1 MQHLNELDGNHQAEV
16 VAVMKAVVS
25 TCRALSHSSHDSH
38 AHYTRSFESI
48 LQTCFAQLP
57 LLGMTMQSNSGMYG
71 QVNDPLDS
79 NSNTNG
85 SSLSAPPPSA
95 TSNGLSSGNAAP
107 HVGRSPDAQN
117 LRSIPLTLFVYLNQM
132 PMDEIWRDFM
142 PGLGNHLL
150 GVRHLTS
157 GISCQERCSCIRSSC
172 SGSTPLRNRWK
183 TPFSNFLFAGDK
195 KGKQN
200 AVVGM
205 CAHSKHMLDLK
216 SVLHCKGLFTGQ

>member
-57 LLGMTMQSNSGMYG
+57 LLGMTMQSNAGMYG

-85 SSLSAPPPSA
+85 SSMSAPPPSA
-95 TSNGLSSGNAAP
+95 TSNGLSSGAAAP
-107 HVGRSPDAQN
+107 HVGR
-117 LRSIPLTLFVYLNQM
+117 LTKV
-132 PMDEIWRDFM
+132 
-142 PGLGNHLL
+142 
-150 GVRHLTS
+150 
-157 GISCQERCSCIRSSC
+157 
-172 SGSTPLRNRWK
+172 
-183 TPFSNFLFAGDK
+183 
-195 KGKQN
+195 
-200 AVVGM
+200 
-205 CAHSKHMLDLK
+205 
-216 SVLHCKGLFTGQ
+216 